1 MFPLIV
7 KKTKIIAGFHPGQ
20 VKPSKSNREQF
31 NAIPDFQ
38 LCTLPKMAQ
47 KGVD

>member
-20 VKPSKSNREQF
+20 VKPSKSNTAQF
-31 NAIPDFQ
+31 NAISDFQ
-38 LCTLPKMAQ
+38 LRTLPKMAQ